1 MITLLL
7 LLVLLGVG
15 LYLIETYVPMAAPI
29 KLIIRIVVVIFIVL
43 LLLRAFGVAD
53 VPVPACVGACTM
65 AKKSKKPKAKQL
77 PAKKKGAKK
86 KPARPSR
93 GFDAAAADR
102 LTEQVQSL
110 TERVR
115 ELEQWRWRDG
125 LSDAPDAPDDMH
137 RADA

>member
-1 MITLLL
+1 
-7 LLVLLGVG
+7 
-15 LYLIETYVPMAAPI
+15 
-29 KLIIRIVVVIFIVL
+29 
-43 LLLRAFGVAD
+43 
-53 VPVPACVGACTM
+53 M
-65 AKKSKKPKAKQL
+65 AKKSKKPKAKPL
-77 PAKKKGAKK
+77 PAKKKGKK

-93 GFDAAAADR
+93 GFDAAADR

-125 LSDAPDAPDDMH
+125 LSDAPDAPNEDMH